1 MILRSLPLVAALL
14 AALPASASLRD
25 EPRITEGLIDVGIA
39 FEISEVCP
47 SIDARRLRGLSY
59 LLSLRSKARGLGYSA
74 AEVDAFIDDDA
85 EKDRLEAAARDRLT
99 RMGAKQGDV
108 QAHCRVGRTEVDRA
122 SWIGRL
128 LAPR

>member
-1 MILRSLPLVAALL
+1 MIRSSLPLVAALL

-25 EPRITEGLIDVGIA
+25 EPRITEGLITVGIA
-39 FEISEVCP
+39 FEISELCP

-59 LLSLRSKARGLGYSA
+59 LLSLRSTARGLGYSA

-85 EKDRLEAAARDRLT
+85 EKDRLKIVARDRLT
-99 RMGAKQGDV
+99 RMGAPREDV
-108 QAHCRVGRTEVDRA
+108 QAHCRVGRTEVERD
-122 SWIGRL
+122 SQIGRL